1 MTENCNLRCVYC
13 TYGNMYGRGETRT
26 GRNIDVDFVKDF
38 LLFLITNIWN
48 ASNKATKRKIRID
61 YYGGEP
67 LIKYKSIV
75 EITEFLKN
83 HATEQLEFNFSLT
96 TNATLLTEQMLNY
109 FAENRFILT
118 ISIDGNYRNNSYRV
132 FATGDESF
140 DILKKN
146 IDFIKDNFPNYF
158 NDYVYFTSVLH
169 DRNSIEEIHEFLNK
183 NYNKSA
189 VVGNLN
195 PNDLKKES
203 ISQYNK
209 MANQSFNKGNDKKAI
224 KNLIEYYTPYIFQ
237 TIHELMIDRL
247 IKKRYP
253 SGTCMPLQ
261 KKIFI
266 TTNRYL
272 LPCEKIDFN
281 YYYIQLKTPFQKDKI
296 FKKVALNHSQKLKQ
310 IRQQCGMCYYNWI
323 CDKCLFNNNNLKKCV
338 FFMTEKKF
346 RDYLCN
352 AISLLEENPQIY
364 YQHIKSL

>member
-1 MTENCNLRCVYC
+1 M
-13 TYGNMYGRGETRT
+13 
-26 GRNIDVDFVKDF
+26 
-38 LLFLITNIWN
+38 
-48 ASNKATKRKIRID
+48 KRFMKI
-61 YYGGEP
+61 
-67 LIKYKSIV
+67 S
-75 EITEFLKN
+75 
-83 HATEQLEFNFSLT
+83 
-96 TNATLLTEQMLNY
+96 
-109 FAENRFILT
+109 
-118 ISIDGNYRNNSYRV
+118 
-132 FATGDESF
+132 
-140 DILKKN
+140 
-146 IDFIKDNFPNYF
+146 
-158 NDYVYFTSVLH
+158 
-169 DRNSIEEIHEFLNK
+169 
-183 NYNKSA
+183 
-189 VVGNLN
+189 
-195 PNDLKKES
+195 
-203 ISQYNK
+203 
-209 MANQSFNKGNDKKAI
+209 
-224 KNLIEYYTPYIFQ
+224 PYIFQ